1 MARILR
7 SKSSNL
13 STKKNRTITTSCGD
27 NSRDIVK
34 DIIASIPSC
43 YRARMFTS
51 IFFLTNKKKSLVYL
65 SPRPGNMFLHDTL
78 IFIDTC

>member
-7 SKSSNL
+7 SKSSNFI
-13 STKKNRTITTSCGD
+13 KKNGTITTSCGD

-51 IFFLTNKKKSLVYL
+51 LYFLKNQQKIISL
-65 SPRPGNMFLHDTL
+65 
-78 IFIDTC
+78 FISKTREYVFTRHIDLY